1 MFSRRD
7 ILLTMSNTGGR
18 KPRCWYSRWDSVC
31 VGCQAADGEPFYFYG
46 EFAAAEAHCP
56 LYQSN
61 FRPNWI
67 CLDVVAVELITPAV
81 LNGAED
87 P

>member
-7 ILLTMSNTGGR
+7 ILLTMSSTDGR
-18 KPRCWYSRWDSVC
+18 KRRGRYPRSGGLR
-31 VGCQAADGEPFYFYG
+31 VGGQAADGEPFYFYG

>member
-1 MFSRRD
+1 M
-7 ILLTMSNTGGR
+7 
-18 KPRCWYSRWDSVC
+18 C
-31 VGCQAADGEPFYFYG
+31 VGGQAAGGEPFYFYE

>member
-1 MFSRRD
+1 
-7 ILLTMSNTGGR
+7 MSNTGGR
-18 KPRCWYSRWDSVC
+18 KPRCWYSRLRSVC
-31 VGCQAADGEPFYFYG
+31 VGGQAADGETFDFYG
-46 EFAAAEAHCP
+46 EFAAAEAHRP

-67 CLDVVAVELITPAV
+67 CLEVVAVELITPAV